1 MDLAGIFTWINS
13 ELGWGDYVPPGTGTF
28 SPHRSL
34 KSLWDELIGLIPYN
48 QFLAWFL
55 EMWTINTDMQLLVE
69 RLMALETEH
78 IRDALHSCPAY
89 LNYR

>member
-1 MDLAGIFTWINS
+1 MDLEGIFTWINS
-13 ELGWGDYVPPGTGTF
+13 ELGWGEYVPPGTV

-34 KSLWDELIGLIPYN
+34 KSLWDELIGLFPYN
-48 QFLAWFL
+48 QFLVWFL

-69 RLMALETEH
+69 RLMAPETEH